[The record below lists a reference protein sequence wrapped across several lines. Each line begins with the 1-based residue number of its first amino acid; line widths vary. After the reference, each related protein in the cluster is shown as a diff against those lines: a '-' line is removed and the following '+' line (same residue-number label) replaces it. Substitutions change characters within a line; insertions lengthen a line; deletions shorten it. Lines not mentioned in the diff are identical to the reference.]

1 MAKDA
6 RIWKVSQGV
15 SLQSYIMTVSTFLI
29 KNLSPELF
37 MCCVYQQSKPTLVTN
52 ILLQIFLQQIFYYNN
67 IFFFA
72 KNLRSYIC
80 SIMPILPYLK
90 ILVTKIYSLD
100 LKSKLGFKQKYY
112 KIIWL
117 GRSVNNFVL
126 VWYIYFPFKFND
138 YREISTVWDWLCL
151 VLAPRKF
158 HQDCF

>member
-1 MAKDA
+1 
-6 RIWKVSQGV
+6 
-15 SLQSYIMTVSTFLI
+15 MTVSTILI

-52 ILLQIFLQQIFYYNN
+52 ILLQIFLLQIFYYNN
-67 IFFFA
+67 IFLFA

-126 VWYIYFPFKFND
+126 V
-138 YREISTVWDWLCL
+138 
-151 VLAPRKF
+151 
-158 HQDCF
+158 